1 MGEAAAGRRRVG
13 GRWRKRAAKR
23 MRMAHVVE
31 RKVSHS
37 IGIHFVLVTFFGAT
51 QFCRRR
57 RANSALPRALSFL
70 DSVTILRSWMEL
82 EKRKKE
88 LLGLKSRHHML
99 ASVLYIPFFLKWPFP
114 FSVMKLPT
122 FQSTLDVDLNI
133 LIGNQ

>member
-70 DSVTILRSWMEL
+70 EL